1 LQVSDAEYLEILER
15 QNPFGAWLE
24 IMDRGFDEKGNF
36 RLKFTLPFRI
46 IPPIS
51 RGGRIK
57 GFERIVQRLIYVL
70 SVWLGIYG
78 KRWISETVNYLIKR
92 KIGDSLRERKKETKR
107 KMALLIGIVYNIHV
121 MIRGGKSERIL
132 FFEIRIFIFFII

>member
-1 LQVSDAEYLEILER
+1 MQGSDAGYLEILER
-15 QNPFGAWLE
+15 QNTFKAWLE
-24 IMDRGFDEKGNF
+24 IMDRGFDGKGNF

-57 GFERIVQRLIYVL
+57 RFERIVQRLIYVL

-78 KRWISETVNYLIKR
+78 KRWISETVNYVIKR
-92 KIGDSLRERKKETKR
+92 KIGESLRSGEKKR
-107 KMALLIGIVYNIHV
+107 K
-121 MIRGGKSERIL
+121 ERWHY
-132 FFEIRIFIFFII
+132 

>member
-1 LQVSDAEYLEILER
+1 MKS
-15 QNPFGAWLE
+15 
-24 IMDRGFDEKGNF
+24 
-36 RLKFTLPFRI
+36 
-46 IPPIS
+46 
-51 RGGRIK
+51 
-57 GFERIVQRLIYVL
+57 FERIIQRLIYVL

-92 KIGDSLRERKKETKR
+92 EIGESLRERKKETKR